1 MRARIGNLLFGGI
14 GRSAITSAGIGVS
27 LGDGLFWL
35 VLTGGPAHVDRQLY
49 GYQKELASLCD
60 SAPVEGDG
68 QLVRLY
74 RGLVVETPSILGQFD
89 RGQPVGPPAGRAA
102 EPLHLLAE
110 TTDQP
115 VGYLKY
121 IVLLHRP
128 GNRPEID
135 TRLQFC
141 GGHRRRRVL
150 VAADRLP
157 NQSAGRLHLRRARR
171 AVQLRE
177 VDPRPARRR
186 RVRHGRLTRSFH
198 GPNARR
204 Q

>member
-1 MRARIGNLLFGGI
+1 ME
-14 GRSAITSAGIGVS
+14 V
-27 LGDGLFWL
+27 
-35 VLTGGPAHVDRQLY
+35 
-49 GYQKELASLCD
+49 
-60 SAPVEGDG
+60 DG

-74 RGLVVETPSILGQFD
+74 RGLVVETPSILGRFD

-141 GGHRRRRVL
+141 GVT
-150 VAADRLP
+150 AADVYWWPQTGYQTGLQGGRIYGEPVGPFNSVKWIRDLP
-157 NQSAGRLHLRRARR
+157 VADGF
-171 AVQLRE
+171 
-177 VDPRPARRR
+177 DT
-186 RVRHGRLTRSFH
+186 G
-198 GPNARR
+198 G
-204 Q
+204 